1 MKLEASRTV
10 AEDVLV
16 FYTQHQ
22 LEIQKVDTT
31 RQQLKEMTKKCD
43 DYKITI
49 SILQEFKGEKEQ
61 ELAKEKAAI
70 ERDREELDVLKE
82 EEARHKKQLA
92 KEKSEFEDMMRRKE
106 AEQLL
111 KLQEEKSKLASKYN
125 KQYTKRVEDLGKAMK
140 KSQEDDR
147 KKTFDLQITNK

>member
-1 MKLEASRTV
+1 MKLEASRTA

-43 DYKITI
+43 DYKIGI
-49 SILQEFKGEKEQ
+49 SMLRTLEAEKEQ

-70 ERDREELDVLKE
+70 GKERKELDIWKE
-82 EEARHKKQLA
+82 EEARHKQQLT
-92 KEKSEFEDMMRRKE
+92 KEKSEFEDMMRRKKE
-106 AEQLL
+106 EQIL
-111 KLQEEKSKLASKYN
+111 KLQEEKAKLESEYN
-125 KQYTKRVEDLGKAMK
+125 NQYTKRVE
-140 KSQEDDR
+140 
-147 KKTFDLQITNK
+147 